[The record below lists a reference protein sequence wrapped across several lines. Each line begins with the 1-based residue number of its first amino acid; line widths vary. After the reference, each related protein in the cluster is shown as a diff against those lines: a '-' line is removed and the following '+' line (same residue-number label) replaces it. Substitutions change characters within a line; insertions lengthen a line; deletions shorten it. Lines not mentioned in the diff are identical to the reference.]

1 MHNLLC
7 LGFDTAKCL
16 HCVYHYAT
24 HTSCCI
30 EHVLRFKSVLH
41 SEGQCFH
48 GTWRVFC
55 THKSIRTSSR
65 KTEGPPPEVLRK
77 YQFYFELCCVRKFNL
92 ISIISKYLVTL
103 KNAEDILG
111 LALLTIQPGVRA
123 LYKHRQ
129 HNLLISMQ
137 VWVNLSQMG
146 KFHVYWRINVLK

>member
-1 MHNLLC
+1 ME
-7 LGFDTAKCL
+7 GF
-16 HCVYHYAT
+16 
-24 HTSCCI
+24 
-30 EHVLRFKSVLH
+30 LH
-41 SEGQCFH
+41 SQK
-48 GTWRVFC
+48 
-55 THKSIRTSSR
+55 HKNFIQKDRRT
-65 KTEGPPPEVLRK
+65 PPEVLRK

-137 VWVNLSQMG
+137 V
-146 KFHVYWRINVLK
+146 